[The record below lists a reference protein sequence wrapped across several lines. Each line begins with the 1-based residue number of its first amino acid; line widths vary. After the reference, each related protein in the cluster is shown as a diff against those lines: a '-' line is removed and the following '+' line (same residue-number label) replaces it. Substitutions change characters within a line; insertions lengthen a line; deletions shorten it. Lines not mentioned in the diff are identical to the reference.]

1 MQHFLL
7 TLDCGHFYQVSA
19 VDSVNGQPFNPSYV
33 DTPID
38 SPCCHK
44 RSRVTAQER
53 RSTVYGQPHQTP
65 LDVEARVKP

>member
-7 TLDCGHFYQVSA
+7 TLDCGHFYQVTA
-19 VDSVNGQPFNPSYV
+19 VDTVDGKPFNPQYM

-44 RSRVTAQER
+44 RSRVTMQER
-53 RSTVYGQPHQTP
+53 RTAVYGQPHQTP
-65 LDVEARVKP
+65 PDVQERAR